1 MKKKNLIIVSIV
13 VIVLLL
19 VISIFLPKVGDSDS
33 AGTIGKVDK
42 YRNKKTGQDIVFF
55 RNGFL
60 QDTVSL
66 KAVINLLAVNEN
78 VIEKLPK
85 EFKEWESS
93 LKETLNK
100 DKKLASQFSKLNDL
114 AVYLTNNISTIK
126 STRLLLTKYFT
137 KDTVDMKIDVQNN
150 LIQFDGFI
158 NNLNEKSKVLD
169 TLFLSLNGI
178 IDNENLKKL
187 NYTKEET
194 GRLKEIREKMLGSM
208 TMYAIT
214 CGVQT
219 TLNTV
224 LNSKVNNMVIFN
236 KELNSYVSPLYATS
250 QLGGNM
256 PILNVTSDKYGVVAP
271 AAKELGNQLNFVLS
285 REIFSGIEVGNISKV
300 DLNSFVYSNKVDMT
314 VSNILCC
321 KDLGIVSVG
330 NQFFLGAA
338 KNKEAVGFVDVVEC
352 YIVGAQS
359 LGKIKG
365 FPDHLQ

>member
-1 MKKKNLIIVSIV
+1 MQKKNLIIGSVF
-13 VIVLLL
+13 VIALVLIL
-19 VISIFLPKVGDSDS
+19 SIFLPRANESDS

-85 EFKEWESS
+85 EFKEWETS
-93 LKETLNK
+93 LKGTLEK
-100 DKKLASQFSKLNDL
+100 DKKLSLQFTKLNDF

-126 STRLLLTKYFT
+126 STRELLTKYFT

-150 LIQFDGFI
+150 LIQFDAFI

-169 TLFLSLNGI
+169 TLFLNLNGM
-178 IDNENLKKL
+178 IDKENLKKL
-187 NYTKEET
+187 NFSKEET

-208 TMYAIT
+208 TIYAVT

-224 LNSKVNNMVIFN
+224 LNSKVLNLVLFN
-236 KELNSYVSPLYATS
+236 KELNSYVSPLYSTS
-250 QLGGNM
+250 QLGANR
-256 PILNVTSDKYGVVAP
+256 PIMNVASDKYGVLAP
-271 AAKELGNQLNFVLS
+271 AAKETGNQLNFALNK
-285 REIFSGIEVGNISKV
+285 EIFSGIEQPNFSKI

-314 VSNILCC
+314 VSNILSC
-321 KDLGIVSVG
+321 KELGIVSVG
-330 NQFFLGAA
+330 NQYFIGIIN
-338 KNKEAVGFVDVVEC
+338 NKEAVGFVDVVEC
-352 YIVGAQS
+352 YIVGAQA